1 MPRGGPPEGGPVRHW
16 TLSRAA
22 PGSTVWTSTG
32 VTDSGATSRT
42 TTGHMAERPPAT
54 TSLGFQEMRGGT
66 DSNLVTFS
74 GVEKETTTVELHGV
88 DAQVNEHTESLG
100 LDDES
105 VWMELDDPSGDG
117 GDDRHLSLTDRDN
130 GDPGTD
136 ESLGEDRVRHVRER
150 MDIPGHG
157 RGDRRHQRRSSISST
172 RVSASG
178 PTTT

>member
-1 MPRGGPPEGGPVRHW
+1 M
-16 TLSRAA
+16 
-22 PGSTVWTSTG
+22 
-32 VTDSGATSRT
+32 
-42 TTGHMAERPPAT
+42 
-54 TSLGFQEMRGGT
+54 
-66 DSNLVTFS
+66 
-74 GVEKETTTVELHGV
+74 EKETTTVELHGV
-88 DAQVNEHTESLG
+88 DAQVDEHTEPLG

-150 MDIPGHG
+150 VDIPGHG